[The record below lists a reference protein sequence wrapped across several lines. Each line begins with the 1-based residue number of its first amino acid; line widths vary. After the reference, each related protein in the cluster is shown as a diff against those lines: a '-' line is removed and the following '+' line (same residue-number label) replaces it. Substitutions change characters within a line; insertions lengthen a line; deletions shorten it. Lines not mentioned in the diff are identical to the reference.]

1 MKSTLEENAVR
12 LDQSK
17 LCRREADDTK
27 TEPSRG
33 RKKRCGRAS
42 QA

>member
-1 MKSTLEENAVR
+1 MKSTLEENALR
-12 LDQSK
+12 LDQST
-17 LCRREADDTK
+17 LRRREAGDTK
-27 TEPSRG
+27 PSPAAG